1 MAKFK
6 DLHLL
11 FQEEQRILFGPD
23 ALGDYGPTVYPAQD
37 PGNEKAFMGW
47 TTISGYNTTLPGSGT
62 TSITPVDE
70 LVISTSVAG
79 ERATEP
85 YHLARYD
92 QILEAA
98 NDHGTLTGLLDDDH
112 PQYILVDGLE
122 DSPTL

>member
-11 FQEEQRILFGPD
+11 LQDEQRILFGPD

-62 TSITPVDE
+62 TSITPIDE
-70 LVISTSVAG
+70 VVISVPLKSKSKLKVYSGSSGSSFA
-79 ERATEP
+79 
-85 YHLARYD
+85 
-92 QILEAA
+92 
-98 NDHGTLTGLLDDDH
+98 
-112 PQYILVDGLE
+112 
-122 DSPTL
+122 